1 MRKTIGIISKMRI
14 LITGA
19 AGQLGC
25 SLQDTAPAGA
35 DIVATDVHN
44 LDLTQTAALAA
55 ALDEHAP
62 DVIINAAAYTAVDKA
77 ESEPEL
83 ARVINADAVATLA
96 DWCRASGARL
106 VHISTDFVFAGDNPQ
121 PRRPDDATGPL
132 SVYGR
137 TKLAGEQAALQG
149 CRQTRIIRTSWVYSE
164 HGHNFV
170 KTMLRLGAERDALTV
185 VDDQVGSPTYAR
197 NLARAVWQLVET
209 WPDER
214 LLHFSDAGEISWRGF
229 AQAIFA
235 DAVELGLLAK
245 APTVAP
251 ISTKEYGAPA
261 PRPAYSVM
269 DTTLTTTVLGIETV
283 PWRTALR
290 DMLARLGSRH

>member
-1 MRKTIGIISKMRI
+1 MRI

-19 AGQLGC
+19 RGQLGS
-25 SLQDTAPAGA
+25 SLCETAPAGA
-35 DIVATDVHN
+35 DIIATDVHN
-44 LDLTQTAALAA
+44 LDLLQTGALAA
-55 ALDEHAP
+55 ELDKHSPAL
-62 DVIINAAAYTAVDKA
+62 IINAAAYTAVDKA
-77 ESEPEL
+77 ESEPDL
-83 ARVINADAVATLA
+83 ARAINATAVAA
-96 DWCRASGARL
+96 IAAWCTANDARL
-106 VHISTDFVFAGDNPQ
+106 VHISTDFVFAGDNPE
-121 PRRPDDATGPL
+121 PRKPDDVTGPL
-132 SVYGR
+132 SVYGK

-149 CRQTRIIRTSWVYSE
+149 CRQTRLIRTSWVYSE

-197 NLARAVWQLVET
+197 NLALAVWRLVEV

-214 LLHFSDAGEISWRGF
+214 VLHFSDAGEISWRGF

-235 DAVELGLLAK
+235 EAVELGMLAK

-251 ISTKEYGAPA
+251 TSTKEYGAPA

-269 DTTLTTTVLGIETV
+269 DTSLTAATLGIDMI

-290 DMLARLGSRH
+290 EMLRRLDSTTAGS